1 MVTGGP
7 RSQSVRACGAKRN
20 PWADG
25 QELNVKDYR
34 EDRVWVILMN
44 TTADAANQKPARG
57 GLV

>member
-44 TTADAANQKPARG
+44 TTADAANK
-57 GLV
+57 